1 MFFAMSRKEGRKVG
15 EGYGCPHLRVL
26 SPSLFF
32 AMSAIIVLSLC
43 FCSSSR
49 SSCISFTVV
58 FGINPSEAR

>member
-1 MFFAMSRKEGRKVG
+1 MSIM
-15 EGYGCPHLRVL
+15 
-26 SPSLFF
+26 FF